1 MKPGA
6 FATPPHWLMGAHIAT
21 VISVKDPDKKSRI
34 QVQVMGADADG
45 NALLWARVAVPFA
58 GNNRGA
64 FLIPDVGDEVIV
76 HFIGGDP
83 RFPVV
88 CGALWNGQTSV
99 PETIGG
105 ERIDRWTLT
114 GRNGTRIAI
123 VEAAEG
129 QEMVEIETP
138 SGQKATLTD
147 ASGGKIELAT
157 AQGTSKLT
165 MDSKG
170 VNVTTSG
177 KFEVQASS
185 IKMTAGQMNVDT
197 ALAKFSLAIK
207 CEMITT
213 SSVVS
218 KSYTPGAGNIW

>member
-6 FATPPHWLMGAHIAT
+6 FATPSHWLMGAHIAVVT
-21 VISVKDPDKKSRI
+21 SVQDPDSKSRI

-45 NALLWARVAVPFA
+45 DALLWARVAVPFA

-105 ERIDRWTLT
+105 DRIDRWTLT
-114 GRNGTRIAI
+114 GKNGTRIAI
-123 VEAAEG
+123 VEQSEG
-129 QEMVEIETP
+129 QELVEIETP
-138 SGQKATLTD
+138 NGVKTTLTD
-147 ASGGKIELAT
+147 ADGGKIELKN
-157 AQGTSKLT
+157 GGSRLT
-165 MDSKG
+165 M
-170 VNVTTSG
+170 TSG
-177 KFEVQASS
+177 GVKISTGTFEVQAST
-185 IKMTAGQMNVDT
+185 IKLTAPTFNVDT
-197 ALAKFSLAIK
+197 PLANFSD
-207 CEMITT
+207 MILCDTLIST
-213 SSVVS
+213 SVVS
-218 KSYTPGAGNIW
+218 LNYTPGAGNIW

>member
-6 FATPPHWLMGAHIAT
+6 FATPSHWLMGAHIAIVT
-21 VISVKDPDKKSRI
+21 SVQDPDNRSRI

-45 NALLWARVAVPFA
+45 DALLWARVAVPFA

-88 CGALWNGQTSV
+88 AGALWNGQTSV

-105 ERIDRWTLT
+105 DRIDRWTLT

-123 VEAAEG
+123 VEQAEG
-129 QEMVEIETP
+129 QEKVEIETP
-138 SGQKATLTD
+138 NGVKATLTD
-147 ASGGKIELAT
+147 AGGGKIELKN
-157 AQGTSKLT
+157 GGSRLT
-165 MDSKG
+165 M
-170 VNVTTSG
+170 TSG
-177 KFEVQASS
+177 GVKISTGTFEVQAST
-185 IKMTAGQMNVDT
+185 IKLTAPTFNVDT
-197 ALAKFSLAIK
+197 PLAMFSD
-207 CEMITT
+207 MIFCDTLIST
-213 SSVVS
+213 SVVS
-218 KSYTPGAGNIW
+218 LNYTPGAGNIW